1 MAKSYIC
8 SKIDSSLHLNRLILT
23 NFKNYAFEQLD
34 FHAGLN
40 CIVGM
45 NGMGKTNLLDA
56 IYYACMGKSYFGVN
70 DRDIVRQDSDFFRL
84 EAHFEREKKG
94 EKIVVKVMP
103 RKKKILERND
113 VAYAKISEHVGLLPV
128 VIIAPDDTRIA
139 TEGSEGRRRFLDN
152 TLSQIDQQ
160 YLRMLIRYNHILKQR
175 NAALKQFGEHRKTD
189 PTLLKI
195 YDDQL
200 IEPGV
205 HLHQKRTAFLEDF
218 GPELAQTYQLISG
231 EQEQVSCRYQSALSD
246 RDFQQILLDAREK
259 DLILQRTTAGPHRDD
274 LDFRIEGRPVK
285 RFASQGQLKSVI
297 LSLKLAQYKI
307 LKMKKKLAPI
317 LLLDDIFDKLDTERI
332 KHLIQLLVK
341 DEYGQIFITDT
352 HKDRVSEIVTKSG
365 ASHQQFAI
373 ESGTAKSTH

>member
-23 NFKNYAFEQLD
+23 NFKNYAFEQLQ
-34 FHAGLN
+34 FHPGLN

-56 IYYACMGKSYFGVN
+56 IYYACMGKSYFGVT
-70 DRDIVRQDSDFFRL
+70 DRDIVMQGTDFFRL
-84 EAHFEREKKG
+84 EAHFEREKKT

-103 RKKKILERND
+103 RKKKALERND
-113 VAYAKISEHVGLLPV
+113 VAYQKISEHVGLLPV

-175 NAALKQFGEHRKTD
+175 NAALKQFGEQRKTD
-189 PTLLKI
+189 PTLLQI

-200 IEPGV
+200 IKPAL
-205 HLHQKRTAFLEDF
+205 HLHEKRSAFLADF
-218 GPELAQTYQLISG
+218 GPELAQTYQVISG
-231 EQEQVSCRYQSALSD
+231 EREVVNCAYQSTLTEK
-246 RDFQQILLDAREK
+246 DFRQILLDTREK
-259 DLILQRTTAGPHRDD
+259 DMILQRTTAGPHRDD
-274 LDFRIEGRPVK
+274 LDFSIEARPVK
-285 RFASQGQLKSVI
+285 RFASQGQLKSFI
-297 LSLKLAQYKI
+297 LSLKLAQYRI

-317 LLLDDIFDKLDTERI
+317 LLLDDIFDKLDNERI
-332 KHLIQLLVK
+332 KHLIQLLIR

-352 HKDRVSEIVTKSG
+352 HKDRVSEIIAKSG
-365 ASHQQFAI
+365 AEHQQFSI
-373 ESGTAKSTH
+373 DSGTAQPMH